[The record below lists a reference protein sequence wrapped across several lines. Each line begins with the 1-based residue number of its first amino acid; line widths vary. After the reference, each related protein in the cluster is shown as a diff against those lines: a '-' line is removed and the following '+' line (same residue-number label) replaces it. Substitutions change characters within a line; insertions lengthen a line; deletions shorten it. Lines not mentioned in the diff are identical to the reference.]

1 MFLKEVALCVLIDS
15 QNSISA
21 VEGNNWLSWINLITC
36 QIVVSNKVKTW
47 LVDVR
52 SEGEL
57 LSLKKLGESV
67 TTIIRVVDFTNL
79 NSIVGH
85 IVMDNEGKIL

>member
-1 MFLKEVALCVLIDS
+1 
-15 QNSISA
+15 
-21 VEGNNWLSWINLITC
+21 
-36 QIVVSNKVKTW
+36 VKTW

-67 TTIIRVVDFTNL
+67 TTIIRVVNFTNL